1 MLWKTLA
8 LLILRGYRLE
18 GHFLGNDLFPPMF
31 LHSSTK
37 MLTQGAAK
45 LPSQSTMGRASSST
59 TPGVINPKYEAW
71 VTANQL
77 LLSWLYNLM
86 TSEVVV

>member
-1 MLWKTLA
+1 MLWKTLP
-8 LLILRGYRLE
+8 LPILQGYRLE
-18 GHFLGNDLFPPMF
+18 GHFSGNDLFPPMF

-37 MLTQGAAK
+37 MLTQEVAAK

-59 TPGVINPKYEAW
+59 TTGVINPKYEAW

-77 LLSWLYNLM
+77 LLS
-86 TSEVVV
+86 